1 MNAFINL
8 QLTHDEAWHLA
19 KEHSSQANELHSFDA
34 DEMNDRDKVLGE
46 ISLKLCEILN
56 EKVWDI

>member
-8 QLTHDEAWHLA
+8 QLTHDEDWHLA
-19 KEHSSQANELHSFDA
+19 KKYKCEANDLQSDYV
-34 DEMNDRDKVLGE
+34 DEMSDEDKVLGE

-56 EKVWDI
+56 EKLRHL